1 MKSMADVIL
10 ILKERNI
17 MQIRTT
23 KIRLLILIGIGLFL
37 SGCSISDWYN
47 GYYVER
53 SAIKE
58 GQKNRE
64 KYYNSESPEIKELR
78 KQNDKYCIDLA
89 KKPEN
94 RVARA
99 GYPNGVWN
107 QGMFE
112 ICMKNRGTP
121 TYGTWL
127 SMQQKKR
134 VEERRAKGK
143 RVKWYL

>member
-53 SAIKE
+53 SAISRY
-58 GQKNRE
+58 QKRE
-64 KYYNSESPEIKELR
+64 NNYYKSESPEMQELR
-78 KQNDKYCIDLA
+78 KQNNKYCLDLA
-89 KKPEN
+89 NKPEN
-94 RVARA
+94 MVPRA

-107 QGMFE
+107 QGMYE
-112 ICMKNRGTP
+112 NCMHDRGTP
-121 TYGTWL
+121 TFGDWL
-127 SMQQKKR
+127 GMQKKKR
-134 VEERRAKGK
+134 DEERRAKGK
-143 RVKWYL
+143 RVM

>member
-23 KIRLLILIGIGLFL
+23 KIRLLILTGIGLFL

-47 GYYVER
+47 GYYAER
-53 SAIKE
+53 SAISRYEKKE
-58 GQKNRE
+58 NN
-64 KYYNSESPEIKELR
+64 YYNSESPEMQELR
-78 KQNDKYCIDLA
+78 KQNDKYCGDLSH
-89 KKPEN
+89 KPEN

-127 SMQQKKR
+127 SMQQKKLD
-134 VEERRAKGK
+134 EERRAKGK
-143 RVKWYL
+143 RVM

>member
-1 MKSMADVIL
+1 MADVIL

-23 KIRLLILIGIGLFL
+23 KIRLLILTGIGLFL

-64 KYYNSESPEIKELR
+64 KYYKSESPEMQELR
-78 KQNDKYCIDLA
+78 KQNNKYCGDLSH
-89 KKPEN
+89 KPEN
-94 RVARA
+94 RVPRA

-107 QGMFE
+107 QGMYVK
-112 ICMKNRGTP
+112 CMKERGTP
-121 TYGTWL
+121 TFGTWQG
-127 SMQQKKR
+127 MQQKKLD
-134 VEERRAKGK
+134 EERRAKGK
-143 RVKWYL
+143 RVM

>member
-1 MKSMADVIL
+1 MADVIL

-17 MQIRTT
+17 MQIRIT
-23 KIRLLILIGIGLFL
+23 KIHLLILIGIGIFL

-53 SAIKE
+53 SANRKVQKE
-58 GQKNRE
+58 RE
-64 KYYNSESPEIKELR
+64 KYFNSESPEMQELR

-107 QGMFE
+107 QGMFTK
-112 ICMKNRGTP
+112 CMTNRGTP
-121 TYGTWL
+121 TYESYM

>member
-47 GYYVER
+47 GYYVDRSVIRKIQKER
-53 SAIKE
+53 EEIY
-58 GQKNRE
+58 N
-64 KYYNSESPEIKELR
+64 KYYKSESPEIKELR
-78 KQNDKYCIDLA
+78 KQNLKYCIDLA
-89 KKPEN
+89 NKPEN

-107 QGMFE
+107 RP
-112 ICMKNRGTP
+112 IYIKCMRDRGTP
-121 TYGTWL
+121 VYGFE
-127 SMQQKKR
+127 S
-134 VEERRAKGK
+134 EN
-143 RVKWYL
+143 

>member
-23 KIRLLILIGIGLFL
+23 KIHLLILIGIGLFL

-58 GQKNRE
+58 EQKNRE
-64 KYYNSESPEIKELR
+64 KYYNSESPETQELR
-78 KQNDKYCIDLA
+78 KQNQAYCLDLA

-107 QGMFE
+107 QPMY
-112 ICMKNRGTP
+112 IKCMRDRGTP
-121 TYGTWL
+121 VY
-127 SMQQKKR
+127 
-134 VEERRAKGK
+134 
-143 RVKWYL
+143 

>member
-53 SAIKE
+53 SAISRY
-58 GQKNRE
+58 QKRE
-64 KYYNSESPEIKELR
+64 NNYYKSESPEMQELR
-78 KQNDKYCIDLA
+78 KQNNKYCLDLA
-89 KKPEN
+89 NKPEN
-94 RVARA
+94 MVPRA

-107 QGMFE
+107 QGMYTK
-112 ICMKNRGTP
+112 CMKEKGTP
-121 TYGTWL
+121 TFGTWAG
-127 SMQQKKR
+127 MQQKKR
-134 VEERRAKGK
+134 DEERRAKGK
-143 RVKWYL
+143 RVM

>member
-1 MKSMADVIL
+1 MADVIL

-47 GYYVER
+47 GYYAER
-53 SAIKE
+53 SAISRYQKE
-58 GQKNRE
+58 END
-64 KYYNSESPEIKELR
+64 YYNSESPEIKELR
-78 KQNDKYCIDLA
+78 KQNDKYCGDLSE
-89 KKPEN
+89 KPEN

-107 QGMFE
+107 QGMF
-112 ICMKNRGTP
+112 IKCMYDRGTP
-121 TYGTWL
+121 TYGDWL
-127 SMQQKKR
+127 GMQQKKR